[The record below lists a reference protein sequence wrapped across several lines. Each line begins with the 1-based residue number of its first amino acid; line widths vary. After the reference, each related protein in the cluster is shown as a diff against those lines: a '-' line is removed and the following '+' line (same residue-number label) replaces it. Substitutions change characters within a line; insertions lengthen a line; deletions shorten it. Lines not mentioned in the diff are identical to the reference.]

1 MGKTL
6 YLECNAGISG
16 DMMVAALLDL
26 GAEEKV
32 LRQVL
37 ETMPVSGYEIQISRV
52 KKAGVD
58 CCDFHVM
65 LDECHENHDH
75 DMEYLHG
82 HGHHHHEHID
92 ETHHH
97 HEHTDETHSHHHD
110 HADETHHHHSHG
122 EGHHHE
128 HRGMAEIREILASC
142 QMTENARKL
151 AERIF
156 EILAEAEAKAH
167 AVPVEQVHFHEV
179 GAVDSIIDIASV
191 AVCMDNLDVSQVII
205 PKLCEGCGT
214 VRCQHGILSVPV
226 PAVANILAGY
236 HLPVTFMDIPGE
248 FITPTGAALVAA
260 IKTSG
265 QLPEPV
271 YIDKIGL
278 GAGKRSYERPSVLR
292 AMLIRQGESA
302 EDLIVKLESNIDDTS
317 GEVLGYVLERLL
329 EEGARDV
336 HYMPVYMKKNRPAW
350 QLNVLCE
357 EKDVSKMEQI
367 IFEETTTIGIRRQK
381 MERTVLKREN
391 QTVQTE
397 YGEAQL
403 KLCSYGDQQ
412 FCYPEYESVAKIAR
426 EQGLPFAVIY
436 EMVKHAA
443 R

>member
-37 ETMPVSGYEIQISRV
+37 KTMPVSGYEIRISRV

-58 CCDFHVM
+58 CCDFHVI

-82 HGHHHHEHID
+82 HER
-92 ETHHH
+92 
-97 HEHTDETHSHHHD
+97 HD
-110 HADETHHHHSHG
+110 NVPADETHHHHH
-122 EGHHHE
+122 EPADETHHHEHTNETHHHHE
-128 HRGMAEIREILASC
+128 HRGMAEIREILDSC

-151 AERIF
+151 AKRIF
-156 EILAEAEAKAH
+156 GILAEAEAKAH
-167 AVPVEQVHFHEV
+167 AVPVEEVHFHEV
-179 GAVDSIIDIASV
+179 GAVDSIIDIVSV
-191 AVCMDNLDVSQVII
+191 AVCMDNLNISQVIV

-226 PAVANILAGY
+226 PAVANILARY
-236 HLPVTFMDIPGE
+236 HLPVTFMDITGE
-248 FITPTGAALVAA
+248 FITPTGAAIVAA
-260 IKTSG
+260 VKTSD
-265 QLPEPV
+265 QLPEPL

-278 GAGKRSYERPSVLR
+278 GAGKRSYERPSILR
-292 AMLIRQGESA
+292 AMLIQRGGAE
-302 EDLIVKLESNIDDTS
+302 EDLIVKLESNIDDTT
-317 GEVLGYVLERLL
+317 GEVLAYVMERLL

-336 HYMPVYMKKNRPAW
+336 HYMPIYMKKNRPAW

-403 KLCSYGDQQ
+403 KLCFYGSRQ

-426 EQGLPFAVIY
+426 EQGLPFDVIY